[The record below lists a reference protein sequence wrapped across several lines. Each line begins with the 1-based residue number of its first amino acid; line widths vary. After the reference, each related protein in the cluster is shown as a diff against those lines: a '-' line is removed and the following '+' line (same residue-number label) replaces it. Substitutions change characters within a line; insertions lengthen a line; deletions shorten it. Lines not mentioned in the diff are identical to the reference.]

1 MSFYSTKEDLIYLY
15 EVTDPQGVAV
25 WGGEKIEDMF
35 EWYQRSPQGARV
47 FISAWDSDSEDAHLV
62 GQTID
67 VTDLINEA
75 KRVGL

>member
-25 WGGEKIEDMF
+25 WGGEQIKDMF
-35 EWYQRSPQGARV
+35 DWHQRTPDSRV
-47 FISAWDSDSEDAHLV
+47 FISTWESDEEDAHLV

-67 VTDLINEA
+67 ITEIIQRAREIG
-75 KRVGL
+75 R